1 MKKLFVLFVFVGLL
15 AFPLSVQAAQGDY
28 PKAEVF
34 GGYQFLRLGGS
45 GGINTNGWNA
55 SLTGNFNKS
64 LGVTA
69 DFGGAYKTVNVGGVN
84 VSTKLYTYTGGPVV
98 NLNSGGKVNLFVHA
112 LFGGAHASGSAAYGG
127 SSGSA
132 SINGF
137 TMMFGGGV
145 DAKVNS
151 AIAVRVIQADWAY
164 FRFNGASDS
173 HNVRISTGI
182 VFRF

>member
-1 MKKLFVLFVFVGLL
+1 M
-15 AFPLSVQAAQGDY
+15 
-28 PKAEVF
+28 
-34 GGYQFLRLGGS
+34 
-45 GGINTNGWNA
+45 
-55 SLTGNFNKS
+55 
-64 LGVTA
+64 TA

-98 NLNSGGKVNLFVHA
+98 NLNSGGKVNPFVHA
-112 LFGGAHASGSAAYGG
+112 LFGGAHASGSASFGG
-127 SSGSA
+127 SSGWA